1 MSFFSR
7 LFGTAPASRPS
18 SVASVATDST
28 ASLPA
33 HGWFRRG
40 RLGNIAVSTLAFAVR
55 DADLPAAAKIEVSEH
70 REQPG
75 LAMIF
80 VGDDDNAVVQ
90 ATATAITALLEPHAA
105 TEELSGLLK
114 LTISTKCVPI
124 GPKCQLVIPQ
134 IRPADDARADF
145 VGILSQGMGM
155 VGKHPGT
162 QQIGLYEEVGG
173 NLVYVY
179 EIWVDYPTVYGV
191 RYGNP
196 EMAAQADKT
205 MASARGPHHVD
216 WLNLLYAR

>member
-1 MSFFSR
+1 MSFFSK
-7 LFGTAPASRPS
+7 LFGTASAPS
-18 SVASVATDST
+18 APSDRQH
-28 ASLPA
+28 ASLPE
-33 HGWFRRG
+33 HGWFWRG
-40 RLGNIAVSTLAFAVR
+40 TLGSASVSTLAFAVR

-80 VGDDDNAVVQ
+80 VGDDDSAVVE
-90 ATATAITALLEPHAA
+90 AAAAGITALVARHAA
-105 TEELSGLLK
+105 SDVQSGFLK
-114 LTISTKCVPI
+114 LSISAKCAPI

-134 IRPADDARADF
+134 IRPADDARAEF
-145 VGILSQGMGM
+145 VAILAQGMGM

-162 QQIGLYEEVGG
+162 EQIGLYEEVGG

-179 EIWVDYPTVYGV
+179 EIWVDYATVYGV